1 MKKKKLSS
9 VIFTLLLIVV
19 LIGINIGASALVN
32 KYPSMQVDFTV
43 GKNFELS
50 SKMEEYLDT
59 VETDVK
65 FTVLMTE
72 EAFENNGAYYM
83 QINTL
88 LKKMALYN
96 GHITVDYVDL
106 NNTPTFS
113 EKYDRINWDDT
124 TEYLMLVESGENYQ
138 ILDMDDVFESGIDYS
153 TLSKYITASKFEQ
166 AAATAIFNVTTT
178 EKPKVV
184 FLKDVGEGDYSGLST
199 LLQNNAFEVEEI
211 NLTTT
216 EIPEDADFVVL
227 FAPSVDLTD
236 AAKDRLYTYLD
247 DGRQDGANFI
257 YMPSYEDVDCPNID
271 SILEHY
277 SLSIGSG
284 IVFETDSS
292 YLISSESLYL
302 TLVDY
307 NGKIFMDGLTNDNV
321 PVIFPYARPVEIIE
335 ESESVQGMLY
345 SSTSAGIYPF
355 DAGDD
360 FNYED
365 VLTEEEIPVAVIS
378 SLENSNTVV
387 FGSCDAFAEALL
399 NNGSYNNGPYFV
411 NVFNT
416 LAEKS
421 SPDIVIESKSFS
433 AYGLGLTSYSQVEVL
448 SFILRFV
455 APALILVA
463 GIVVF
468 TRRRNK

>member
-1 MKKKKLSS
+1 M
-9 VIFTLLLIVV
+9 IFTLLLIVV
-19 LIGINIGASALVN
+19 LIGVNIGASALVN
-32 KYPSMQVDFTV
+32 KYPSLQVDFTV

-50 SKMEEYLDT
+50 DEMESYLDT

-96 GHITVDYVDL
+96 DHVTVEYVDL

-113 EKYDRINWDDT
+113 EKYDKINWDDST
-124 TEYLMLVESGENYQ
+124 DYLMVVESGENYLV
-138 ILDMDDVFESGIDYS
+138 LDRDDVFESNVDYT
-153 TLSKYITASKFEQ
+153 TLTKYVTASKFEQ
-166 AAATAIFNVTTT
+166 AAATSIYNVTTT

-184 FLKDVGEGDYSGLST
+184 FLTDVGEGDYSGFST
-199 LLQNNAFEVEEI
+199 MLENNAFEVEEI

-216 EIPEDADFVVL
+216 EIPEDAEFVVL

-236 AAKDRLYTYLD
+236 EARERLYNYLD
-247 DGRQDGANFI
+247 NGRQDGANFI
-257 YMPSYEDVDCPNID
+257 YIPSYENVDCPNVD

-292 YLISSESLYL
+292 YLVSSESLYL

-307 NGKIFMDGLTNDNV
+307 NSRIFMDGLTNQNV

-335 ESESVQGMLY
+335 ESEDIQGMLY
-345 SSTSAGIYPF
+345 SSTGAGIYPY
-355 DAGDD
+355 DAGED

-378 SLENSNTVV
+378 SLENSNLVV

-421 SPDIVIESKSFS
+421 SPDIVIESKTFS
-433 AYGLGLTSYSQVEVL
+433 AYGLGLTSYNQVAVL
-448 SFILRFV
+448 SFVLRFV
-455 APALILVA
+455 IPALILIF

-468 TRRRNK
+468 VRRRNK

>member
-1 MKKKKLSS
+1 M
-9 VIFTLLLIVV
+9 IFTLLLIIV
-19 LIGINIGASALVN
+19 LIGVNIGASALVN

-50 SKMEEYLDT
+50 EEMESYLDT

-65 FTVLMTE
+65 FTVLMLE
-72 EAFENNGAYYM
+72 EAFENNGSYYM

-96 GHITVDYVDL
+96 DHITVEYVDL

-113 EKYDRINWDDT
+113 EKYDRINWDDST
-124 TEYLMLVESGENYQ
+124 NYLMVVESGDNYLV
-138 ILDMDDVFESGIDYS
+138 LDKDDVFESNVDYT
-153 TLSKYITASKFEQ
+153 TLTKYITASKFEQ

-184 FLKDVGEGDYSGLST
+184 FLKDVGEGDYSGFVT
-199 LLQNNAFEVEEI
+199 LLENNAFEVEEI

-216 EIPEDADFVVL
+216 EIPEDAEFVVL

-236 AAKDRLYTYLD
+236 EAKDRLYTYLD
-247 DGRQDGANFI
+247 EGRQDGATFI
-257 YMPSYEDVDCPNID
+257 YIPSYENVDCPNVD

-292 YLISSESLYL
+292 YLVSSESLYL

-307 NGKIFMDGLTNDNV
+307 NSRIFMDGLTNQNV

-335 ESESVQGMLY
+335 ESENIQGMLY
-345 SSTSAGIYPF
+345 SSTGAGIYPY

-378 SLENSNTVV
+378 SLENSNLVV

-421 SPDIVIESKSFS
+421 SPDIVIESKTFS
-433 AYGLGLTSYSQVEVL
+433 AYGLGLTSYNQVAVL
-448 SFILRFV
+448 SFVLRFV
-455 APALILVA
+455 IPALILIF

-468 TRRRNK
+468 IRRRNK